1 MSNRPVPTAFRVLR
15 GNPSRRPLPASEPK
29 PPLLSDETP
38 PDDLSDDPEAQREWT
53 RLVAL
58 LRHTRV
64 LTDADRSAL
73 CALCRQW
80 SAYVRASASVR
91 KAPIQKNPRTGMFSI
106 SPMVRIATHALAECH
121 RLWIEFGLTPVSRT
135 KVSTVDG
142 GDVEDTFA
150 KFERGSRRA
159 R

>member
-15 GNPSRRPLPASEPK
+15 GNPGRRPLPANEPK
-29 PPLLSDETP
+29 PPLIDDETP
-38 PDDLSDDPEAQREWT
+38 PDDLSDDPVAAREWT

-73 CALCRQW
+73 CALCKQW
-80 SAYVRASASVR
+80 STYLRASASVR
-91 KAPIQKNPRTGMFSI
+91 KTPIQRNPRTGMFSV
-106 SPMVRIATHALAECH
+106 SPMVKIATHALAECH
-121 RLWIEFGLTPVSRT
+121 RLWVEFGLTPVSRT

-142 GDVEDTFA
+142 GDVSDAFA
-150 KFERGSRRA
+150 EFESVNRRV